1 MKKPVG
7 DQELALLQFLTEAP
21 GSTVGEAA
29 EAFGRPRD
37 LARSTVLTMMERLRQ
52 KGYLTRRLS
61 RGTYR
66 YSPSSAADGVVRAR
80 IRQFVAQT
88 LQGSVTPFVSY
99 LSEEAAVS
107 DEELAELQALVT
119 RLEARKRGGR

>member
-7 DQELALLQFLTEAP
+7 DQELALLQFLTDQPA
-21 GSTVGEAA
+21 STVGEAA
-29 EAFGRPRD
+29 DAFGRERE

-52 KGYLTRRLS
+52 KGYLTRRLV

-66 YSPSSAADGVVRAR
+66 YSPSGAASGVVRAKVR
-80 IRQFVAQT
+80 RFVEET
-88 LQGSVTPFVSY
+88 LQGSVSPVVAY

-107 DEELAELQALVT
+107 DQELAELQDLVS
-119 RLEARKRGGR
+119 RLEARRRGKP